1 MRDLTFVGMSDDGAS
16 MIFTDAQGQEFLVP
30 ADERVSLALRIDRS
44 NPPVSSDIE
53 LTPRDIQA
61 RIRAGATVEDI
72 AAETGT
78 SIDRIERYSGPP
90 LAERAFMSERA
101 QSVELRRQ
109 DGPVT
114 LADVVAHHVAQ
125 DGVDADDIEWDA
137 WRRDDQL
144 WTVVA
149 SFPGSAGNRIATW
162 TYDHQGRTIIP
173 ADPEGARLIGATV
186 RPSTNVDADADV
198 DADVERDTII
208 TDRPTLVA
216 VPEEP
221 VAVSIDEELDLDIED
236 DIDDEVV
243 AVEPEPEP
251 EPVPEPESEPESKQ
265 KRRGKRGRTRVPS
278 WDEILFGAPE

>member
-44 NPPVSSDIE
+44 TLSAPTEIE

-61 RIRAGATVEDI
+61 RIRAGATIEDI

-78 SIDRIERYSGPP
+78 SVERIERYSGPP
-90 LAERAFMSERA
+90 LAERAFMAERA
-101 QSVELRRQ
+101 QSVELRRH
-109 DGPVT
+109 DGPVS
-114 LADVVAHHVAQ
+114 LAGVVAHYIAQ
-125 DGVDADDIEWDA
+125 DGVDADDVEWDA

-149 SFPGSAGNRIATW
+149 TFPGSAGHRIATW

-186 RPSTNVDADADV
+186 RPAANVDVDDDV
-198 DADVERDTII
+198 DVEHDTII

-236 DIDDEVV
+236 DTDDEVEV
-243 AVEPEPEP
+243 AVDDEPEPEP
-251 EPVPEPESEPESKQ
+251 TPEPEPKQ